1 MTVEPGARSG
11 LARLL
16 QPRSIAVIG
25 GREAE
30 EVARQCDRIGFSGE
44 IWPVNPRRGKLAG
57 RACFASVGELPGAPD
72 AAFVAAP
79 REASVAAVGEL
90 AALGAA
96 GAVVY
101 ASGFSEAGEEGAAL
115 ERKLVAA
122 SGDMALVG
130 PNCYGV
136 INYLDGVALWP
147 DQHGGA
153 RVERGV
159 ALMLQS
165 GNIALNLTMQ
175 TRGLP
180 IAYVVAA
187 GNNAKGD
194 IASYVEAFLDDDR
207 VTAIGLHIEG
217 LTHVEAFD
225 RAARR
230 ARELRKPIV
239 AIKTGRSDA
248 GAALTMS
255 HTASLA
261 GPDAHY
267 DALFGRAGVAR
278 AADLSIFLETL
289 KLFHICGPL
298 KGRRLSS
305 MSCSGGEASLMA
317 DLAEAHGL
325 STPALPASA
334 REALAAA
341 LGPKV
346 AIGNPLD
353 YHTYVWGDFEP
364 TRAAFSAMLDAGYDM
379 NALVLDFPR
388 ADRCDGSS
396 WETTLAA
403 FETARATT
411 GAPAA
416 VVASLPETMPEAIAK
431 RLVAAGVVPFNGMSE
446 ALTAMRLAA
455 EVGEAWLRPA
465 SADLRPSDRAAADRP
480 ARMLDEAEAK
490 AALARF
496 GLAVPAFRVVPLAG
510 AGRAAKDLGYPVVV
524 KALNAA
530 LAHKTDVGGVR
541 LDLRDAT
548 AVEEAAA
555 AMAHLSDRVLI
566 EPMQSRALA
575 ELIVGVT
582 RDAEFGL
589 ALTVGAGGVLAD
601 LIDDHATLLLPAS
614 TAEIEAALRSLKI
627 AKLLDGYRGA
637 GCGDWPALVAS
648 VESIARYAEAHR
660 ATLIELDVN
669 PLLVFAAGSGAV
681 AVDAVIRLSEEAA

>member
-1 MTVEPGARSG
+1 MTHELNARSR

-16 QPRSIAVIG
+16 APRSIAVIG

-30 EVARQCDRIGFSGE
+30 EVARQCDRIGFSGD
-44 IWPVNPRRGKLAG
+44 IWPVNPRRAEIAG
-57 RACFASVGELPGAPD
+57 RACFASIAELPRAPD

-79 REASVAAVGEL
+79 REASIAAVGEL
-90 AALGAA
+90 AARGAN

-101 ASGFSEAGEEGAAL
+101 ASGFSEAGAEGAAL

-122 SGDMALVG
+122 SGGMALIG
-130 PNCYGV
+130 PNCYGAL
-136 INYLDGVALWP
+136 NYLDGVALWP

-159 ALMLQS
+159 ALVLQS
-165 GNIALNLTMQ
+165 GNIAVNLTMQ
-175 TRGLP
+175 ARGLP
-180 IAYVVAA
+180 LAYVVAV
-187 GNNAKGD
+187 GNKAKGD
-194 IASYVEAFLDDDR
+194 FADYVEAFLDDER

-217 LTHVEAFD
+217 LNDAEALD

-239 AIKTGRSDA
+239 AIKTGRSEA
-248 GAALTMS
+248 GAALTLS

-261 GPDAHY
+261 GPDALY
-267 DALFGRAGVAR
+267 DAFFARLGVAR
-278 AADLSIFLETL
+278 APDLSIFLETL
-289 KLFHICGPL
+289 KLFHVSGPL

-317 DLAEAHGL
+317 DLAPAHGL
-325 STPALPASA
+325 TTPDLPESA

-353 YHTYVWGDFEP
+353 YHTYVWGEFEP
-364 TRAAFSAMLDAGYDM
+364 TRAAFSAMLAAGYDM

-403 FETARATT
+403 FEAARAAT

-416 VVASLPETMPEAIAK
+416 VVASLPETMPEAIAE

-455 EVGEAWLRPA
+455 EVGEAWARPA
-465 SADLRPSDRAAADRP
+465 SARLQPVGQAPTARP

-490 AALARF
+490 ARAGALWSRRSRVSRRPDRRGGASGGRPRLSRRRQSAVGGACSQNRCRRRAARPQRCGGGQAGGRRDGAF
-496 GLAVPAFRVVPLAG
+496 ERARPDRTDEGRRARRTDRRRHAGRPVRPRAHRRRRRRARRSHRRSCDAAPAGEPRRDRSRLAFAEDREVARRLPRRGARRLAG
-510 AGRAAKDLGYPVVV
+510 AGQ
-524 KALNAA
+524 
-530 LAHKTDVGGVR
+530 VGR
-541 LDLRDAT
+541 
-548 AVEEAAA
+548 
-555 AMAHLSDRVLI
+555 
-566 EPMQSRALA
+566 
-575 ELIVGVT
+575 
-582 RDAEFGL
+582 
-589 ALTVGAGGVLAD
+589 
-601 LIDDHATLLLPAS
+601 IDC
-614 TAEIEAALRSLKI
+614 ALR
-627 AKLLDGYRGA
+627 RGA
-637 GCGDWPALVAS
+637 SRHVD
-648 VESIARYAEAHR
+648 R
-660 ATLIELDVN
+660 A
-669 PLLVFAAGSGAV
+669 
-681 AVDAVIRLSEEAA
+681 